1 VAPSNK
7 NSGLLVEQARAL
19 FTERAARIL
28 PALAKTIQDRLS
40 ALVDEPGS
48 ARDMQGRRDAWLA
61 FQKSGDA
68 WVRGTTAAWAGART
82 IPAANSPARFLD
94 SGKFELMGNDVM
106 EDKILASRLALR
118 LLDFASWELNDL
130 RLRIQSLESIAELHK
145 QDILRPEVLAQHLI
159 EQWSLA
165 ALPREVWI
173 TVQSQIQKDMGEH
186 LLETY
191 HATNEF
197 LVQQGVMAEIDLRP
211 LVKRTPSAVT
221 AGAAGKSPAP
231 ERSQEKPKPRGA
243 AGAGD
248 SSAADSRMGGGG
260 SAYGGETGSSASEFS
275 GSPGRGAGGSGGS
288 GGGGGNGGGRGGA
301 AGSGVSHGASGSGS
315 ESAYQGGGRAGN
327 GPGGAGGATGSGGGR
342 TMGGASGSAGASGP
356 GRGSAS
362 GPSGGP
368 GRSGGSGSGNHGGD
382 HDKPDGAKG
391 SQASGTGNPVYDE
404 TRMQTATTPLARA
417 RMRAQGV
424 MGHLK
429 RLLSNQVAGFD
440 DTRPSQASPQLAQ
453 AMASVER
460 AQQDNEVERTL
471 LADPQGQVYGQVQ
484 VDQAVGV
491 LRERASKL
499 KEAAS
504 TSSEKATIEIV
515 ALMFQSILAEDR
527 IPPVVRVWFARLQM
541 PVLRVAISEPEFFE
555 SLQHPARRLIDRM
568 GSCVLGF
575 DVTISGGALETEIKR
590 VVQVIEQ
597 YPETGRRVF
606 QLVYDEFDK
615 FLSKFLSQHGGVARV
630 VSVAQQV
637 EQKETMTIQYTIEM
651 RNMLNDMPVRD
662 EIREFLFK
670 VWAEVLAIAGMKNG
684 PQHEETLTLK
694 RAAADL
700 VWAASAKPNRNDRA
714 RVIADLPKLLQ
725 LLRMGMSMLGLGTP
739 DQDAHLKIIS
749 DTLAD
754 AFMSKTD
761 AISMEKV
768 EAMAKRLTNLED
780 YLSDEDVGDLPLDTD
795 SLVTMIGIDA
805 TDIEVIADGGSHPT
819 EAMRAWAKE
828 LQLGTWFSLDHNGKV
843 SHVQFAWCSDRKQL
857 HLFASTDGR
866 HFLIQARRLAAYL
879 QAGLLV
885 PTEEEALTVRAT
897 RDALAKLDANPE
909 RLLG

>member
-1 VAPSNK
+1 VK
-7 NSGLLVEQARAL
+7 GLQ
-19 FTERAARIL
+19 
-28 PALAKTIQDRLS
+28 P
-40 ALVDEPGS
+40 
-48 ARDMQGRRDAWLA
+48 
-61 FQKSGDA
+61 
-68 WVRGTTAAWAGART
+68 
-82 IPAANSPARFLD
+82 
-94 SGKFELMGNDVM
+94 
-106 EDKILASRLALR
+106 
-118 LLDFASWELNDL
+118 
-130 RLRIQSLESIAELHK
+130 
-145 QDILRPEVLAQHLI
+145 
-159 EQWSLA
+159 
-165 ALPREVWI
+165 
-173 TVQSQIQKDMGEH
+173 
-186 LLETY
+186 
-191 HATNEF
+191 
-197 LVQQGVMAEIDLRP
+197 
-211 LVKRTPSAVT
+211 
-221 AGAAGKSPAP
+221 
-231 ERSQEKPKPRGA
+231 
-243 AGAGD
+243 
-248 SSAADSRMGGGG
+248 
-260 SAYGGETGSSASEFS
+260 
-275 GSPGRGAGGSGGS
+275 
-288 GGGGGNGGGRGGA
+288 
-301 AGSGVSHGASGSGS
+301 
-315 ESAYQGGGRAGN
+315 
-327 GPGGAGGATGSGGGR
+327 
-342 TMGGASGSAGASGP
+342 
-356 GRGSAS
+356 
-362 GPSGGP
+362 
-368 GRSGGSGSGNHGGD
+368 
-382 HDKPDGAKG
+382 
-391 SQASGTGNPVYDE
+391 SGTGNPVYDE

-527 IPPVVRVWFARLQM
+527 IPAVIRVWFARLQM

-615 FLSKFLSQHGGVARV
+615 FLSRFLSQHGSAARV

-670 VWAEVLAIAGMKNG
+670 VWAEVLSIAAMKNG

-725 LLRMGMSMLGLGTP
+725 LLRMGMSMLGLGMP

>member
-1 VAPSNK
+1 
-7 NSGLLVEQARAL
+7 
-19 FTERAARIL
+19 
-28 PALAKTIQDRLS
+28 
-40 ALVDEPGS
+40 
-48 ARDMQGRRDAWLA
+48 
-61 FQKSGDA
+61 
-68 WVRGTTAAWAGART
+68 
-82 IPAANSPARFLD
+82 
-94 SGKFELMGNDVM
+94 
-106 EDKILASRLALR
+106 
-118 LLDFASWELNDL
+118 
-130 RLRIQSLESIAELHK
+130 
-145 QDILRPEVLAQHLI
+145 
-159 EQWSLA
+159 
-165 ALPREVWI
+165 
-173 TVQSQIQKDMGEH
+173 
-186 LLETY
+186 
-191 HATNEF
+191 
-197 LVQQGVMAEIDLRP
+197 
-211 LVKRTPSAVT
+211 
-221 AGAAGKSPAP
+221 
-231 ERSQEKPKPRGA
+231 
-243 AGAGD
+243 
-248 SSAADSRMGGGG
+248 MGG
-260 SAYGGETGSSASEFS
+260 
-275 GSPGRGAGGSGGS
+275 
-288 GGGGGNGGGRGGA
+288 
-301 AGSGVSHGASGSGS
+301 
-315 ESAYQGGGRAGN
+315 
-327 GPGGAGGATGSGGGR
+327 
-342 TMGGASGSAGASGP
+342 M
-356 GRGSAS
+356 
-362 GPSGGP
+362 
-368 GRSGGSGSGNHGGD
+368 
-382 HDKPDGAKG
+382 KG
-391 SQASGTGNPVYDE
+391 SQDAGAGNPVYDE

-453 AMASVER
+453 AMTSAER
-460 AQQDNEVERTL
+460 ADDSEVQRTL
-471 LADPQGQVYGQVQ
+471 LADAQGQVYGQVH
-484 VDQAVGV
+484 VDQAVGA

-499 KEAAS
+499 KQAAT

-527 IPPVVRVWFARLQM
+527 IPPVIRVWFARLQM

-575 DVTISGGALETEIKR
+575 DVTVSGGAMESEIKR

-615 FLSKFLSQHGGVARV
+615 FLSRFLSQHGSTARV

-725 LLRMGMSMLGLGTP
+725 LLRMGMGMLGLGTP
-739 DQDAHLKIIS
+739 EQDAHLKIIS

-761 AISMEKV
+761 AISMERV

-805 TDIEVIADGGSHPT
+805 ADIEVIADGGSHPT

-857 HLFASTDGR
+857 HLFASADGR
-866 HFLIQARRLAAYL
+866 NFLIQARRLAAYL

>member
-1 VAPSNK
+1 MAPSNK
-7 NSGLLVEQARAL
+7 KNGFLVQQARAL

-28 PALAKTIQDRLS
+28 PALAKTVQDRLS
-40 ALVDEPGS
+40 ALVDQPGS
-48 ARDMQGRRDAWLA
+48 ARDMQDRRDGWMA
-61 FQKSGDA
+61 FQKSGSA
-68 WVRGTTAAWAGART
+68 WVRGTTTAWANAQT
-82 IPAANSPARFLD
+82 LPAASSGSRFAD

-130 RLRIQSLESIAELHK
+130 RLRIQSLEGIPELHK
-145 QDILRPEVLAQHLI
+145 QDILRPEMLAQHLV

-165 ALPREVWI
+165 GLPRETWVA
-173 TVQSQIQKDMGEH
+173 VQADIQKEMGEH

-211 LVKRTPSAVT
+211 LVKRTPSAVVG
-221 AGAAGKSPAP
+221 AGAAGKTSAESPRGKASHGGNGSGFDDSASGMGGP
-231 ERSQEKPKPRGA
+231 TGSSGVRGSGSAHGGGRGA
-243 AGAGD
+243 AP
-248 SSAADSRMGGGG
+248 GG
-260 SAYGGETGSSASEFS
+260 SRF
-275 GSPGRGAGGSGGS
+275 GAESGGS
-288 GGGGGNGGGRGGA
+288 GGRSGGGAPNSGAGRAARGGA
-301 AGSGVSHGASGSGS
+301 GP
-315 ESAYQGGGRAGN
+315 QGGNAGEN
-327 GPGGAGGATGSGGGR
+327 PGKANVARSHEATGPG
-342 TMGGASGSAGASGP
+342 
-356 GRGSAS
+356 
-362 GPSGGP
+362 
-368 GRSGGSGSGNHGGD
+368 N
-382 HDKPDGAKG
+382 
-391 SQASGTGNPVYDE
+391 QVYDE

-424 MGHLK
+424 MGQLK
-429 RLLSNQVAGFD
+429 RLLTNQVAGFD
-440 DTRPSQASPQLAQ
+440 DTRPNQASPQLVQ
-453 AMASVER
+453 AMASAER
-460 AQQDNEVERTL
+460 AEEKGADRTL
-471 LADPQGQVYGQVQ
+471 LADAQGQIYGQAH
-484 VDQAVGV
+484 VDQAVGA
-491 LRERASKL
+491 LRERAGKL

-527 IPPVVRVWFARLQM
+527 IPAVVRVWFARLQM

-575 DVTISGGALETEIKR
+575 DVTVAGGVLESEIKR

-615 FLSKFLSQHGGVARV
+615 FLSRFLSEHGSVARV
-630 VSVAQQV
+630 VSIAQQV

-670 VWAEVLAIAGMKNG
+670 VWAEVLSIAAMKNG
-684 PQHEETLTLK
+684 AQHEETLTLK

-725 LLRMGMSMLGLGTP
+725 LLRLGMSMLGLGIA

-761 AISMEKV
+761 AIPV
-768 EAMAKRLTNLED
+768 ERVEEMAKRLTNLED
-780 YLSDEDVGDLPLDTD
+780 YLSDEDVGDLPLDTE
-795 SLVTMIGIDA
+795 SLVTMIGIDSA
-805 TDIEVIADGGSHPT
+805 DIEVIADGGSHPT
-819 EAMRAWAKE
+819 EAMRSWAKE
-828 LQLGTWFSLDHNGKV
+828 LQLGSWFSLDHNGKV

-866 HFLIQARRLAAYL
+866 NFLIQARRLAAYL